1 MIAAKL
7 LLLLPITAERRQES
21 VIRLVL
27 AMVQCYTRVVIA
39 SPVLIR
45 LLMVILTQLMIVP
58 AMMKLAALLIIV
70 MAVVLGIP
78 ARHV

>member
-45 LLMVILTQLMIVP
+45 LLMAILTQLMIVP